1 MSLKHLSQKDIYNYI
16 DENYQI
22 KKNDDI
28 KQHLIF
34 CEKCRQKLN
43 DYQLMISEIKK
54 IKAYEPN
61 NKFGNI
67 VTANL
72 PDTYTKKDK
81 PLLEIFSLI
90 IIFIP
95 FGIVVGF
102 LFHSN
107 KFKFSSLGK
116 MFDII
121 SSLTYSIYNS
131 LNSFRFIHD
140 NIDVFGL
147 FIFYMLVF
155 SILNW
160 FFIYGKPKKKY
171 L

>member
-1 MSLKHLSQKDIYNYI
+1 MSLKHLSQEDIYNCI
-16 DENYQI
+16 DDSNYT
-22 KKNDDI
+22 KKNYDI
-28 KQHLIF
+28 RQHLLL
-34 CEKCRQKLN
+34 CEECRQKLN
-43 DYQLMISEIKK
+43 DYQVMISEIKR
-54 IKAYEPN
+54 IKLFEPN
-61 NKFGNI
+61 NEFGNM

-72 PDTYTKKDK
+72 PDKYIKKEK

-90 IIFIP
+90 MIFIP
-95 FGIVVGF
+95 FCIVVGF
-102 LFHSN
+102 LFHNN

-116 MFDII
+116 MFDMI

-160 FFIYGKPKKKY
+160 YFIYGKQKKKY